1 MSKKFPHLFSPL
13 RVGPLICKNRIF
25 SAPMAGGATADG
37 FFSPE
42 GMLNY
47 EELARGGVGLV
58 CMGESL
64 VHNATGNNHGRVLR
78 LDNPAIL
85 PSLRKCTDGIHRQ
98 GALASIELIH
108 PGRRADPVYTPGGKV
123 YGPSGGMCHYGDGEH
138 YVTELDEETIDVIV
152 NAFGDAAEI
161 SMLGGC
167 DMVTVQAAH
176 GWLFSQFLSPNTNWR
191 TDRFGGS
198 IENRARFHMMVAEN
212 IRQKC
217 GDGLAI
223 DFRLS
228 GDDFMENGATLADVV
243 EVAKL
248 LDSKVDMLHISAAS
262 FDNKRAS
269 IRMFPCMFYERGCN
283 AYLAEEIKKN
293 VSVPVTTVGAF
304 NDPEQ
309 MERYIAEGRVDAI
322 ALGRAL
328 LADRFMPEKARL
340 DLDDDIMLCTRCNEC
355 MSLNFVPYVKYPL
368 GGAHCAVNPWQGLTE
383 KAYSKPIRKGNQK
396 VLVAGAGPA
405 GMEAAI
411 GAAECGH
418 NVTLAEKSGSLGGLL
433 KDIWHPKFKQ
443 DIKRYVEVMSRRIA
457 KFDNIK
463 VELGTT
469 VTPEYI
475 KAMAPD
481 SVIIAIGAAP
491 IIPAIPGADNAV
503 AGGKGGK
510 AMLATDIHKNGLG
523 QKVVFIGGGMAG
535 CEEGLSAAYEGK
547 DVTIVEMTDTIARGA
562 PFVHYISIL
571 SEFEKLDN
579 VRILTKTECVA
590 INDQGAVVRG
600 ADGKEETISADSV
613 VISIGMAPK
622 SDEAWSLYGIGGQ
635 SIIVGDCKK
644 AARMNEAVTD
654 GYFAGF
660 SLQKLD

>member
-1 MSKKFPHLFSPL
+1 MNCKFPHLFSPL
-13 RVGPLICKNRIF
+13 KFGPLVSKNRIF
-25 SAPMAGGATADG
+25 SAPMAGGAALDG
-37 FFSPE
+37 SLTPE
-42 GMLNY
+42 GMLNF

-78 LDNPAIL
+78 LDLPSVL
-85 PSLRKCTDGIHRQ
+85 PSLRKCTAGVHRQ
-98 GALASIELIH
+98 GALVSIELIH
-108 PGRRADPVYTPGGKV
+108 PGRRADPLYTPGGKV

-138 YVTELDEETIDVIV
+138 YVTEMDEEIIDVVV

-161 SMLGGC
+161 AMLGGC

-176 GWLFSQFLSPNTNWR
+176 GWLFNQFLSPNTNWR

-198 IENRARFHMMVAEN
+198 IANRARFHVMVAEN
-212 IRQKC
+212 IRKKC

-223 DFRLS
+223 DFRMS
-228 GDDFMENGATLADVV
+228 GSDFMENGTTQEDVI

-283 AYLAEEIKKN
+283 AFLAEEIKKH
-293 VSVPVTTVGAF
+293 VSVPVVTVGGF

-340 DLDDDIMLCTRCNEC
+340 GLDDDIMFCTRCNEC
-355 MSLNFVPYVKYPL
+355 MSMNFVPYVKYAM
-368 GGAHCAVNPWQGLTE
+368 GGAQCAVNPWQGLTE
-383 KAYSKPIRKGNQK
+383 KAYYKIVREGSLK

-405 GMEAAI
+405 GMEAAL

-418 NVTLAEKSGSLGGLL
+418 DVVLAEKSGSFGGAL
-433 KDIWHPKFKQ
+433 KAGWHPKFKQ
-443 DIKRYVEVMSRRIA
+443 DIKRFVEVLARRIE

-463 VELGTT
+463 VEFNTT

-475 KAMAPD
+475 EAMSPD
-481 SVIIAIGAAP
+481 SVIIAIGAH
-491 IIPAIPGADNAV
+491 PAVPNIPGSD
-503 AGGKGGK
+503 K
-510 AMLATDIHKNGLG
+510 AILSTEIHEKDLG
-523 QKVVFIGGGMAG
+523 QKIVFIGGGLVG
-535 CEEGLSAAYEGK
+535 CEEGLNAAYEGK

-579 VRILTKTECVA
+579 VHILKETECVA
-590 INDQGAVVRG
+590 INDEGVIVKGPDGDERLIE
-600 ADGKEETISADSV
+600 ADTIVISA
-613 VISIGMAPK
+613 GMTAN
-622 SDEAWSLYGIGGQ
+622 SDEAWDLYGACGQ

-644 AARMNEAVTD
+644 PARMNEAVTD

-660 SLQKLD
+660 CLQKLESR

>member
-1 MSKKFPHLFSPL
+1 MKSKFPHLFSPL
-13 RVGPLICKNRIF
+13 KIGPIVVKNRIF
-25 SAPMAGGATADG
+25 SAPMAGGATGDG
-37 FFSPE
+37 SLSPD

-64 VHNATGNNHGRVLR
+64 VHNKTGNNHGRVLR
-78 LDNPAIL
+78 LDLPSVL
-85 PSLRKCTDGIHRQ
+85 PSLRKCTAGIHRY

-108 PGRRADPVYTPGGKV
+108 PGRRADPLYTPGGKV

-138 YVTELDEETIDVIV
+138 YVTELDEETIAEIV

-161 SMLGGC
+161 AMLGGC

-176 GWLFSQFLSPNTNWR
+176 GWLFNQFLSPNTNWR

-198 IENRARFHMMVAEN
+198 IENRARFHVMVAEN

-217 GDGLAI
+217 GDGLAL
-223 DFRLS
+223 DFRMS
-228 GDDFMENGATLADVV
+228 GDDFMENGTTQEEVI
-243 EVAKL
+243 EVAKI
-248 LDSKVDMLHISAAS
+248 LDGKVDMLHISAAS

-304 NDPEQ
+304 NDPEE
-309 MERYIAEGRVDAI
+309 MERYIAQGRVDAI

-340 DLDDDIMLCTRCNEC
+340 GLDEDIMFCTRCNEC

-368 GGAHCAVNPWQGLTE
+368 GGAQCAVNPWQGLTD
-383 KAYSKPIRKGNQK
+383 KAYSKPVRKGDKK
-396 VLVAGAGPA
+396 VLVIGAGPA

-418 NVTLAEKSGSLGGLL
+418 DVTLAEMTDSFGGTL
-433 KDIWHPKFKQ
+433 KAVWHPSFKK
-443 DIKRYVEVMSRRIA
+443 DIKRFVEVLARRIR
-457 KFDNIK
+457 KFPNIDVKFNTK
-463 VELGTT
+463 VTRSFIE
-469 VTPEYI
+469 
-475 KAMAPD
+475 AMDPD
-481 SVIIAIGAAP
+481 SVIIAIGAEP
-491 IIPAIPGADNAV
+491 VVPGIPGVDGANV
-503 AGGKGGK
+503 IK
-510 AMLATDIHKNGLG
+510 ATEIHSKGLG
-523 QKVVFIGGGMAG
+523 HKVVFIGGGMVG

-547 DVTIVEMTDTIARGA
+547 DVTIVEMTDTVAKGA

-571 SEFEKLDN
+571 SEMEKLN
-579 VRILTKTECVA
+579 NLQVLTEARCVSIDDKGVTVSEA
-590 INDQGAVVRG
+590 GGERHIE
-600 ADGKEETISADSV
+600 ADTV
-613 VISIGMAPK
+613 VISAGMAAK

-635 SIIVGDCKK
+635 SMIVGDCRKP
-644 AARMNEAVTD
+644 ARMNEAVTD

-660 SLQKLD
+660 TVQKLD

>member
-1 MSKKFPHLFSPL
+1 MSCNFPHLFSPL
-13 RVGPLICKNRIF
+13 KFGPIVVKNRIF
-25 SAPMAGGATADG
+25 SAPMGGGATADG
-37 FFSPE
+37 FFTPE
-42 GMLNY
+42 GILNF
-47 EELARGGVGLV
+47 EEMARGGVGLV
-58 CMGESL
+58 CIGESL

-108 PGRRADPVYTPGGKV
+108 PGRRAAPLYTPGGKV

-138 YVTELDEETIDVIV
+138 YVTELDEETIDIIV

-161 SMLGGC
+161 AMLGGC
-167 DMVTVQAAH
+167 DMITVQAAH
-176 GWLFSQFLSPNTNWR
+176 GWLFNQFLSPNTNWR

-198 IENRARFHMMVAEN
+198 IENRARFHVMVAEN

-223 DFRLS
+223 DFRMS
-228 GDDFMENGATLADVV
+228 GDDFMENGTTQ
-243 EVAKL
+243 EEIIQVAKI

-293 VSVPVTTVGAF
+293 VSVPVVTVGGF
-304 NDPEQ
+304 NDPVQ
-309 MERYIAEGRVDAI
+309 MEQYIAEGRVDGI

-328 LADRFMPEKARL
+328 LADRFMPEKARIGL
-340 DLDDDIMLCTRCNEC
+340 EDDIMFCTRCNEC

-383 KAYSKPIRKGNQK
+383 KAYAKPVRNGSQK
-396 VLVAGAGPA
+396 VLVVGAGPA

-418 NVTLAEKSGSLGGLL
+418 SVILAEKSDSFGGTL
-433 KDIWHPKFKQ
+433 KAVWHPKFKK
-443 DIKRYVEVMSRRIA
+443 DIKRFVDVLASRIN

-463 VELGTT
+463 VEFNTT

-475 KAMAPD
+475 KAAGAD
-481 SVIIAIGAAP
+481 SVIIAIGAKP
-491 IIPAIPGADNAV
+491 VVLDIPGAD
-503 AGGKGGK
+503 K
-510 AMLATDIHKNGLG
+510 AILSTEIHEKGLG
-523 QKVVFIGGGMAG
+523 NKVVFIGGGMVG
-535 CEEGLSAAYEGK
+535 CEEGLSAAYDGK

-571 SEFEKLDN
+571 SEIEKLDN
-579 VRILTKTECVA
+579 MRILTQTECVA
-590 INDQGAVVRG
+590 VNEKGAVVRG
-600 ADGKEETISADSV
+600 ADGAENLIEADTVVMSV
-613 VISIGMAPK
+613 GMKALK
-622 SDEAWSLYGIGGQ
+622 DEAWSLCGVGGQ

>member
-1 MSKKFPHLFSPL
+1 MSTRFPHLFSPL
-13 RVGPLICKNRIF
+13 KIGPVVSKNRIF
-25 SAPMAGGATADG
+25 SAPMGGSATYDG
-37 FFSPE
+37 EFTE
-42 GMLNY
+42 DGILNF

-58 CMGESL
+58 CIGEAL
-64 VHNATGNNHGRVLR
+64 VHSKTGNNHGRVLR
-78 LDNPAIL
+78 LDNPSVL
-85 PSLRKCTDGIHRQ
+85 PSLRVCTAGIHRY

-108 PGRRADPVYTPGGKV
+108 PGRRADPVYSAEGV
-123 YGPSGGMCHYGDGEH
+123 YGPSGGKCHYGDGEH
-138 YVTELDEETIDVIV
+138 DVIEMTEEVIDTVV

-161 SMLGGC
+161 AMLGGC

-176 GWLFSQFLSPNTNWR
+176 GWLFNQFLSPNTNWR

-198 IENRARFHMMVAEN
+198 IENRARIHVMVAEN

-217 GDGLAI
+217 GDGIAI

-228 GDDFMENGATLADVV
+228 GDDFMGDKGASQEDVI
-243 EVAKL
+243 EVAKM
-248 LDSKVDMLHISAAS
+248 LDGKVDMLHISAAS

-304 NDPEQ
+304 NDPVQ
-309 MERYIAEGRVDAI
+309 MEQYIAEGRVDAI

-328 LADRFMPEKARL
+328 LADGMMPEKARVGRE
-340 DLDDDIMLCTRCNEC
+340 DDIMMCTRCNEC

-368 GGAHCAVNPWQGLTE
+368 GGAQCAVNPWHGLTA
-383 KAYSKPIRKGNQK
+383 KTANRVTRRGSRK
-396 VLVAGAGPA
+396 VLVVGAGPA

-418 NVTLAEKSGSLGGLL
+418 SVTLAEKTDSFGGMLRHV
-433 KDIWHPKFKQ
+433 WHPEFKK
-443 DIKRYVEVMSRRIA
+443 DIKRFVEVLARRIE

-463 VELGTT
+463 VEFNTT

-475 KAMAPD
+475 KTMAPD
-481 SVIIAIGAAP
+481 DVIIAIGAEP
-491 IIPAIPGADNAV
+491 IIPDIPGVDS
-503 AGGKGGK
+503 GKVILSTEVHDK
-510 AMLATDIHKNGLG
+510 GLG
-523 QKVVFIGGGMAG
+523 QKVVFIGGGMVG
-535 CEEGLSAAYEGK
+535 CEEGLNAAKHGGK
-547 DVTIVEMTDTIARGA
+547 DVTIVEMTDTIAKGA

-571 SEFEKLDN
+571 SEFEQLDN
-579 VRILTKTECVA
+579 LKVLTETECVE
-590 INDQGAVVRG
+590 INDKGVIVRG
-600 ADGKEETISADSV
+600 PDGRKTQIEADSV
-613 VISIGMAPK
+613 VLSVGMRALN
-622 SDEAWSLYGIGGQ
+622 DEAWSLYGIGGQ

-644 AARMNEAVTD
+644 PARMNEAVTD

-660 SLQKLD
+660 HLQKLSDWE